1 MNASDLSRIG
11 QSIQK
16 YRSSLGNA
24 KSKVEALAEM
34 LEVDKHSLSVFD
46 PLMYRQ
52 LKDLKP
58 TIEYLRSI
66 GITNKSIVD
75 DILCLKMSLKLLKQS
90 VEKLQKD
97 GVEDIDLM
105 QITAV
110 ANKMMPQKQPAH
122 QQYVNKTFIRTKL
135 LIPKEEWKKVERTS
149 FKNSSKV
156 LVKNFKLLTD
166 SGFTL
171 DSLRCCPYVIGHS
184 SDVLEEH
191 LQKLKAMEDLSVYKD
206 LFADKR
212 KLVNLLQ
219 YIIEKNNYFR
229 RVVNDDE
236 ILGNDEA
243 RISLYFSKNDEK

>member
-1 MNASDLSRIG
+1 MNTSDLSRIS

-24 KSKVEALAEM
+24 KSKVEALGEM

-46 PLMYRQ
+46 SLKYRQ

-58 TIEYLRSI
+58 TIEYLWRI
-66 GITNKSIVD
+66 GITSKSIVN
-75 DILCLKMSLKLLKQS
+75 DILCLKMSLKLLKRS

-110 ANKMMPQKQPAH
+110 ANKMMPQKRPTH

-135 LIPKEEWKKVERTS
+135 LIPQEEWKKVERTS
-149 FKNSSKV
+149 FRNSSKV

-166 SGFTL
+166 SGFTI

-184 SDVLEEH
+184 SDVLEEY
-191 LQKLKAMEDLSVYKD
+191 LQKLKAMEDLLVYKD

-243 RISLYFSKNDEK
+243 RVSLYFSKNDEK